1 LTPFSPSWQPGL
13 NDPPLGLSGM
23 ASVVLDDKGRLLE
36 FVSMPPQHD
45 PAAPPASPSFDWSE
59 MFELAGLS
67 MAEFS
72 PVASEWTPRIFA
84 EQRAA
89 WEGPMPAAPDQTIR
103 IEASSYR
110 DVPVSFQVIWPWTR
124 PTRMDLPTQ
133 PSGLSRALA
142 LGGTLLIIALMIGA
156 VALVRYNLKSG
167 RADRRGASRVAL
179 VLLTVWTASW
189 ILGARHRY
197 DINAELQLFFSFL
210 SIALLNTGFTWLFY
224 LALEPFVRRFRPHI
238 LISWTRILAG
248 QVKDPQV
255 ARDLLVGVAAGVLI
269 GLVFGVGTEAMALLG
284 SDAPRQPAVSN
295 VRHLLGA
302 EHTVSLLLQMVPNAL
317 QTSMVATFFFVMFR
331 ALTGRDWI
339 ATAAAVALLAAV
351 VMSEEAGGTP
361 WIGLLFGLAL
371 AGPVLFVFLRFG
383 LLSLATMLFVNQALN
398 VVPLTTDLSRAHAG
412 VASLTALLVIGLAAW
427 AFRNSGAGDGLL
439 RRFLPA

>member
-1 LTPFSPSWQPGL
+1 
-13 NDPPLGLSGM
+13 M
-23 ASVVLDDKGRLLE
+23 ASVVLDDKGRFLE

-45 PAAPPASPSFDWSE
+45 PEAPPASPSFDWSE

-67 MAEFS
+67 MAVFS
-72 PVASEWTPRIFA
+72 PVPSEWTPRIFA

-103 IEASSYR
+103 IEAASYR

-197 DINAELQLFFSFL
+197 DINAELQLSFSFL

-238 LISWTRILAG
+238 LISGTRILAG